1 MVINRKMLQILPM
14 LLIAAMGCDPQLPS
28 VPSTIREKANGAS
41 DDVAVSLSSEP
52 ESLKKVLTRKTWVL
66 TTGSGA
72 FAECWVFRFDSDG
85 TYLFTIVSDFS
96 HTPIQGR
103 WSLEVDDA
111 GANALRLSDLEKGKY
126 YIIDQLTYPRYDP
139 VVDSIT
145 FPTAPAGEGVALIG
159 RVDFDWDA
167 RQGG

>member
-1 MVINRKMLQILPM
+1 MAIYRKMLQILPM
-14 LLIAAMGCDPQLPS
+14 LLIAAIGCDPQLPS
-28 VPSTIREKANGAS
+28 VPSTIREKPSGTS
-41 DDVAVSLSSEP
+41 DGVATSLWSEP
-52 ESLKKVLTRKTWVL
+52 ESLKNVLTGKTWVL

-72 FAECWVFRFDSDG
+72 FAECWVFRFDLDG

-111 GANALRLSDLEKGKY
+111 GTNALRLSDLEKGKY

-139 VVDSIT
+139 VVDTIT
-145 FPTAPAGEGVALIG
+145 FPTAPADEGVTLIG
-159 RVDFDWDA
+159 WLDFDWDA
-167 RQGG
+167 RGGG